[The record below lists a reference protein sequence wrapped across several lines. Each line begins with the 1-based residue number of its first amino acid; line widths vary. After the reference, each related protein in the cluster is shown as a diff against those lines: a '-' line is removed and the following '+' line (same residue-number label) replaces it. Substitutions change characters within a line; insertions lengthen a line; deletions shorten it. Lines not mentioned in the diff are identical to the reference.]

1 MAQKTKMIVDKDFKI
16 GEIDKRV
23 YGSFIEHLGRA
34 VYTGI
39 YQPGHVSADEEG
51 FRKDVIEL
59 VKELDVPIIRY
70 PGGNFVSN
78 FFWEDS
84 VGPKDQ
90 RKKRLDLAWRT
101 MESNE
106 VGLGEFA
113 HWCDKVNSEM
123 MMAVNLGTRG
133 TKDALNLLEYC
144 NLNTNSYYADLRRKH
159 GRENPYN
166 VKVWCL
172 GNEMDG
178 PWQVGHKTATEY
190 GRLAAETAKAMK
202 IMDDSLEFV
211 VCGSSNVDMPTF
223 PQWEAS
229 ILEEAYEYVD
239 DISLHQYYGNAKNDT
254 ADFFAKTQDLEI
266 FLHSVIATCD
276 FVKAKKRSKK
286 NINLSFDEWNV
297 WYHTNQSDDEEMKK
311 RPWQTAPHLLE
322 DIYTFEDAILNG
334 LILITFLKHADR
346 VKVACLAQL
355 VNVIAPIMTE
365 TEGPAW
371 RQTIFYP
378 FLHASKYGRGT
389 ALTPVIS
396 TGVHDTAKHEN
407 VTDIEA
413 VAVYN
418 EEKQEVTIFA
428 VNRNTEED
436 IFFESDMRGFEGY
449 KVKEYLALE
458 SQDMKIVNGAGASP
472 VTPVEKKNYVM
483 EDGIFTVEMKK
494 CSWNVIR
501 FGV

>member
-178 PWQVGHKTATEY
+178 PWQ
-190 GRLAAETAKAMK
+190 
-202 IMDDSLEFV
+202 
-211 VCGSSNVDMPTF
+211 
-223 PQWEAS
+223 
-229 ILEEAYEYVD
+229 
-239 DISLHQYYGNAKNDT
+239 
-254 ADFFAKTQDLEI
+254 
-266 FLHSVIATCD
+266 
-276 FVKAKKRSKK
+276 
-286 NINLSFDEWNV
+286 
-297 WYHTNQSDDEEMKK
+297 
-311 RPWQTAPHLLE
+311 RP
-322 DIYTFEDAILNG
+322 
-334 LILITFLKHADR
+334 
-346 VKVACLAQL
+346 
-355 VNVIAPIMTE
+355 
-365 TEGPAW
+365 
-371 RQTIFYP
+371 
-378 FLHASKYGRGT
+378 
-389 ALTPVIS
+389 
-396 TGVHDTAKHEN
+396 
-407 VTDIEA
+407 
-413 VAVYN
+413 
-418 EEKQEVTIFA
+418 
-428 VNRNTEED
+428 
-436 IFFESDMRGFEGY
+436 
-449 KVKEYLALE
+449 
-458 SQDMKIVNGAGASP
+458 
-472 VTPVEKKNYVM
+472 
-483 EDGIFTVEMKK
+483 
-494 CSWNVIR
+494 
-501 FGV
+501 